1 VTARSIMPEVGHGC
15 YLREFASICRAI
27 NPTEI
32 GFESRKLWKLL
43 LFRMS
48 SSYTVSRWE
57 L

>member
-1 VTARSIMPEVGHGC
+1 MPEVGHGC